1 MPKTPRR
8 SSKAKGTRNTAV
20 PPSTSAA
27 RSTSAA
33 GRQNVVPS
41 DAGCLPSDSIASL
54 SLATLLEAV
63 SERVRAEMARA
74 TPNVESAV
82 AVEGQAGAPAQ
93 GQALATGESTY
104 STEVFCFNG

>member
-1 MPKTPRR
+1 M
-8 SSKAKGTRNTAV
+8 
-20 PPSTSAA
+20 
-27 RSTSAA
+27 
-33 GRQNVVPS
+33 PS
-41 DAGCLPSDSIASL
+41 DAGSLPSDSITSL
-54 SLATLLEAV
+54 SLATILEAV

-104 STEVFCFNG
+104 STEMFCFKG

>member
-8 SSKAKGTRNTAV
+8 LSKAKAGTQLTR
-20 PPSTSAA
+20 STSAA
-27 RSTSAA
+27 RSTSLA
-33 GRQNVVPS
+33 GRHNAVPS
-41 DAGCLPSDSIASL
+41 DAGSLPSDSITSL
-54 SLATLLEAV
+54 SLATILEAV

-82 AVEGQAGAPAQ
+82 AVVGQAVAPAQ

-104 STEVFCFNG
+104 STEVFCFKG

>member
-20 PPSTSAA
+20 SRSTSTA

-41 DAGCLPSDSIASL
+41 DAGSLPLDSIASL

-63 SERVRAEMARA
+63 SEWVRAEMARA
-74 TPNVESAV
+74 TPNMEPAV

-93 GQALATGESTY
+93 GQALAIGESTY
-104 STEVFCFNG
+104 STEVFCFKG

>member
-20 PPSTSAA
+20 P

-41 DAGCLPSDSIASL
+41 DAGSLPSDSIASL

-82 AVEGQAGAPAQ
+82 AVEG
-93 GQALATGESTY
+93 
-104 STEVFCFNG
+104 